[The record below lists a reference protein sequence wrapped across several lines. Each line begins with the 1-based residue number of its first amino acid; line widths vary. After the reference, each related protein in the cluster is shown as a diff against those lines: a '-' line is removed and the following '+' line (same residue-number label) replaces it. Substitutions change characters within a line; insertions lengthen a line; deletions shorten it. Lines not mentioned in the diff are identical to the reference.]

1 MTRNSMF
8 GGQGGWDPF
17 RMLVEIQRFQMSCGL
32 AAAEVIAK
40 RSQMALTGTLTSKEA
55 NRMLAEKQSAAAKAV
70 EAGATAL
77 MTGASPH
84 VAARRAGKKLST
96 PARANARRLRG

>member
-1 MTRNSMF
+1 MARNGKT
-8 GGQGGWDPF
+8 GGRGGWDPY
-17 RMLVEIQRFQMSCGL
+17 RMMVEIQRFQMDCGL

-40 RSQMALTGTLTSKEA
+40 RSQMALTGTLTSQEA
-55 NRMLAEKQSAAAKAV
+55 TRMVAEKQSAAAKAV
-70 EAGATAL
+70 EAGAAAL